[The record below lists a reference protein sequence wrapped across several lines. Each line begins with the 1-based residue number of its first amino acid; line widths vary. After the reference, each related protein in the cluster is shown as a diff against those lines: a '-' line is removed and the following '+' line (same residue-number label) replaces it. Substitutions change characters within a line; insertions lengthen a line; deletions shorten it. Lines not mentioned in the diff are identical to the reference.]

1 MNKWPDREK
10 ENALPAATG
19 KALVKQIPLHEGFD
33 MNNSQKRADAPTEM
47 ASATRIVPFRD
58 AQLLLVEHG
67 GQPYVPMK
75 PVVEGMGLAWAAQHR
90 KLTEGRFSA
99 TITEMMMVA
108 EDGKQRAMT
117 CLPLRKL
124 AGWLMSIH
132 PNKVRQELREGIIAY
147 QEQCDD
153 VLWAYWNDGGAS
165 CNTTTHPIPSEPTFP
180 ASLGRWILG
189 FDGRG
194 KPHFTHL
201 DAEEAVINPNR
212 LPEIINAPYSVFDDT
227 RLLMR
232 IAGVTLGKLAPTAAE
247 EADRGDIAALRSFP
261 ADVQAD
267 IEARAWRLTGQ
278 AHARIISYVAG
289 SVALCAGHGQDVS
302 KPAAQHRLEQITLED
317 ALSLTAREMTM
328 LLGMADNIAK
338 TAVEYA
344 EAVRKGMQ
352 ALLERGMVIGP
363 VVNAGRA
370 A

>member
-1 MNKWPDREK
+1 MLIDGKVRH
-10 ENALPAATG
+10 LPPHARRSARLRVW
-19 KALVKQIPLHEGFD
+19 AQVH
-33 MNNSQKRADAPTEM
+33 RAFGV
-47 ASATRIVPFRD
+47 ASAENIPADQMDSARNFV
-58 AQLLLVEHG
+58 AA
-67 GQPYVPMK
+67 Y
-75 PVVEGMGLAWAAQHR
+75 VVEGEWQARDEFKHKAGATPAESLHNSRWLLTFDHTGKTHLTPIPQDACVMSPESLLFAIGNHEIHIDSETLA
-90 KLTEGRFSA
+90 TF
-99 TITEMMMVA
+99 M
-108 EDGKQRAMT
+108 
-117 CLPLRKL
+117 L
-124 AGWLMSIH
+124 AGLE
-132 PNKVRQELREGIIAY
+132 RL
-147 QEQCDD
+147 
-153 VLWAYWNDGGAS
+153 
-165 CNTTTHPIPSEPTFP
+165 EP
-180 ASLGRWILG
+180 
-189 FDGRG
+189 D
-194 KPHFTHL
+194 H
-201 DAEEAVINPNR
+201 
-212 LPEIINAPYSVFDDT
+212 
-227 RLLMR
+227 LMR
-232 IAGVTLGKLAPTAAE
+232 IAGVSLGKLAPTAAE